1 MQFSTLKEKG
11 IIIKYE
17 HTFSDW
23 DDHNN
28 PIINNKTIQTDY
40 TVFSLGG
47 GSWKVTGSDGT
58 GRYFLKKDIITKAF
72 QASNCGYEI
81 DCPNLFKT

>member
-1 MQFSTLKEKG
+1 LNAILHALKEKG

-47 GSWKVTGSDGT
+47 GSWKVTGSDGNWLDT
-58 GRYFLKKDIITKAF
+58 FLKRYYNKSISSVK
-72 QASNCGYEI
+72 
-81 DCPNLFKT
+81 LRL